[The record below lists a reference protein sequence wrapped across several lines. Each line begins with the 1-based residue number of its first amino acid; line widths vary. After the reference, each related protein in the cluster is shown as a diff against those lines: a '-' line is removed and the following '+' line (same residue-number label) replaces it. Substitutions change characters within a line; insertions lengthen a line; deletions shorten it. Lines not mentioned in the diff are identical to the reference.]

1 MAILSDDQFWYTKYQ
16 SIHTNQ
22 FSIKSISSLIDWEM
36 KTIEQWLSLVE
47 VIIWWNLTWILDTE
61 WCSVNMFGI
70 SIGAL
75 NSKKK
80 DQMWTYLKLT
90 LLITI
95 EQL

>member
-1 MAILSDDQFWYTKYQ
+1 
-16 SIHTNQ
+16 
-22 FSIKSISSLIDWEM
+22 M

-75 NSKKK
+75 NSKKNGSNVNIFK
-80 DQMWTYLKLT
+80 TYVT
-90 LLITI
+90 DNYRATV
-95 EQL
+95 E